1 MPDRLA
7 LAALSLSVPAL
18 VLLVAAPAAA
28 QDVASDEELP
38 SEDAPV
44 GALDRPFMIGSY
56 VSGWAGSYLAG
67 GVGGRVG
74 WEPFD
79 ELGVQ
84 VFGEGHIVEW
94 AGAGIRHDHQIGFDL
109 YIPITLAPGFRLR
122 PLFGFCTVFSL
133 IEPDPSTAPR
143 ADDVLFGAHAGLGLE
158 IGISTWGSFF
168 VEAQGTVWAGHDR
181 SQSRWTGAVE
191 DTYAPFGTAQ
201 LITGFAVH
209 FGDP

>member
-1 MPDRLA
+1 MPGRL
-7 LAALSLSVPAL
+7 VPAAFVL
-18 VLLVAAPAAA
+18 VLLLAPRVAA
-28 QDVASDEELP
+28 QDEVVEEIPPEAP
-38 SEDAPV
+38 SF
-44 GALDRPFMIGSY
+44 GALDRPFAIGGY

-67 GVGGRVG
+67 GIGGRVR

-79 ELGVQ
+79 ELGVE
-84 VFGEGHIVEW
+84 VFGEGHVVEW

-109 YIPITLAPGFRLR
+109 YVPITLVPGVRLR

-133 IEPDPSTAPR
+133 IEPDPATAPR

-168 VEAQGTVWAGHDR
+168 VEAQGAVWAGHDR
-181 SQSRWTGAVE
+181 SQTRWTGTVE